1 MEHMGHS
8 SFNEKVWA
16 EIKEYRNLYAR
27 IIKFDNTESD
37 WCYITQTP
45 ALVSQ
50 EAMVLA
56 ELGMLQNEIYKRVM
70 SAADNRIKIKDIKDK
85 NFAKQIAL
93 ILNSR
98 QMPINNS
105 TIIDLIRENRKP
117 ESDKE
122 KYAINIYKA
131 LRSIE
136 NDYVEPK
143 KINEMLTNTLGGV
156 IRTTNIKF
164 LNNVTNKEEN
174 IGYTKE
180 MIPKV
185 YKEIVTIAEEKEAM
199 PITKATAAYFAINN
213 GIIFDK
219 ENELTSILQIY
230 TLLNK
235 MGFKDVLGVL
245 NFIEII
251 MKFESNFK
259 EAFVNAKADNG
270 DLTYIYKTIIDLLRH
285 SIRET
290 YNTLDQQVIVNKTNM
305 LSKREQNLTA
315 QEILRKKPE
324 LSMKQALFYVNH
336 SESGKS
342 YTINDFKSFNDTS
355 YETSRYSMDNLV
367 KIGYYNKIKIGKKFV
382 YNANS

>member
-1 MEHMGHS
+1 
-8 SFNEKVWA
+8 
-16 EIKEYRNLYAR
+16 
-27 IIKFDNTESD
+27 
-37 WCYITQTP
+37 
-45 ALVSQ
+45 
-50 EAMVLA
+50 
-56 ELGMLQNEIYKRVM
+56 
-70 SAADNRIKIKDIKDK
+70 
-85 NFAKQIAL
+85 
-93 ILNSR
+93 
-98 QMPINNS
+98 
-105 TIIDLIRENRKP
+105 
-117 ESDKE
+117 
-122 KYAINIYKA
+122 
-131 LRSIE
+131 
-136 NDYVEPK
+136 
-143 KINEMLTNTLGGV
+143 MLTNTLGGV

-199 PITKATAAYFAINN
+199 PITKATAAYFVINN